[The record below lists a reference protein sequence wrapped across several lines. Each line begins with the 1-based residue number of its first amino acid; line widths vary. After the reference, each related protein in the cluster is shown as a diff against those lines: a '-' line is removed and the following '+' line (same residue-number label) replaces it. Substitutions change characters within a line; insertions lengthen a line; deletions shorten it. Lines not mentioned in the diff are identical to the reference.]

1 MACFPANLE
10 LGRDPISGLTQVLP
24 SVDKDFA
31 AKHRHYSIGTRDIV
45 FRNLKRIKAL

>member
-1 MACFPANLE
+1 MACFPAYLE